1 MSERRIFRPPVQEE
15 VDEEFSFHVEMR
27 VRELVASGLSVAE
40 ARAEAVRRFGD
51 IEEVRT
57 ACRRLGEERDRRE
70 RRSTWLRELW
80 QDVLYGLRMLRR
92 SPGYTTVAAITLALG
107 IGATTAI
114 FSMVHAVL
122 LRSQPFPEAE
132 RVVVPVKLDL
142 ETGDIGGS
150 VTYADYEDWRADS
163 VFEHVAVLQTWT
175 LNVTGAA
182 QPERLGAAQVSPGFF
197 EALRALPTHGRAF
210 APEEYEL
217 GQPRVAV
224 VSAGLAGRMFG
235 SPRAAVNAQ
244 LEVGGRSMQVI
255 GVLPPG
261 LEYPAGTDVWLPLR
275 MSPERLEN
283 DRRRDNFQYQT
294 IARLREDRSL
304 EQTNAQLGQLA
315 AAAAQLDAAARR
327 ERITMTATPL
337 TDYVVGSSLSRALWL
352 MLGAVV
358 FVLLIGCVNL
368 ANLQTSR
375 AAARQREFLIRSAIG
390 ASRGRITRQLLTES
404 AVLATIGGVLGVVIA
419 TLGVRVLVAAAPAQL
434 PRVAEA
440 GVSPGVLLF
449 ATLSTFASVIFFGL
463 MPAFFAGRGN
473 GALRDDDGR
482 SSGSRR
488 SRRVRQALVTAEVSL
503 SLLLLVGAGLFLR
516 SFAEVRSTDPGIDT
530 ARLLTFDIGLQ
541 GERYADGDTL
551 RMTYDALLERL
562 QRIPGVSHA
571 GIVSSLPLGGGGFYL
586 GRVFLQDGAPEPP
599 AGPETEAQWVVI
611 SPDYFA
617 TASIPLLR
625 GRRFDTRD
633 RADGVP
639 VAIVSREFARSMF
652 GDQDPLGKRVRS
664 WRDENL
670 YREIVGVVD
679 DVRFFGADDEI
690 RPIFYVPYAQ
700 SSWSS
705 MPVVLHTP
713 GDPAALI
720 APVRAA
726 VHEVDPTLAIGS
738 VRTGEELLSTALAQ
752 RRFAATLLGG
762 FAVLALLL
770 AVTGVYG
777 VLAYNVA
784 QRRREIGIRM
794 ALGAVPAGVARM
806 VVGEAMQLLLLGLAL
821 GLAGAVALSRLL
833 GSLLF
838 NIAPTDPLTYGGAAM
853 LLLLV
858 ALVAALIPA
867 RAAARVDPLRTIR

>member
-1 MSERRIFRPPVQEE
+1 MSDRNIFRPPVRQE
-15 VDEEFSFHVEMR
+15 VDEELSFHVEMR
-27 VRELVASGLSVAE
+27 VRELVASGLTVEE
-40 ARAEAVRRFGD
+40 ARAQAVERFGD
-51 IEEVRT
+51 IEEVRA
-57 ACRRLGEERDRRE
+57 ACRKLGEERDRGV
-70 RRSTWLRELW
+70 RRGTWLSELW
-80 QDVLYGLRMLRR
+80 QDVRYGVRMLRR
-92 SPGYTTVAAITLALG
+92 SPGYTTIAVLTLALG

-122 LRSQPFPEAE
+122 LRSQPFPDAE
-132 RVVVPVKLDL
+132 RLVVPQTMDLD
-142 ETGDIGGS
+142 TGDRWSI
-150 VTYADYEDWRADS
+150 TYGDFEDWREHS
-163 VFEHVAVLQTWT
+163 VFDHVAVISPFAV
-175 LNVTGAA
+175 NVTGAA
-182 QPERLGAAQVSPGFF
+182 QPERLGAAQVSSEFF
-197 EALRALPTHGRAF
+197 EALGALPVQGRAF
-210 APEEYEL
+210 APEEYEV
-217 GQPRVAV
+217 GQPRLAV

-235 SPRAAVNAQ
+235 SAQAAVDAE
-244 LEVGGRSMQVI
+244 LEVAGRPTRVI

-275 MSPERLEN
+275 MDPDDLESS
-283 DRRRDNFQYQT
+283 RRRDNFQFQG
-294 IARLREDRSL
+294 IARLRADGSL

-315 AAAAQLDAAARR
+315 GAAAQLDAATRR
-327 ERITMTATPL
+327 ERVTVAATPL
-337 TDYVVGSSLSRALWL
+337 TDFLVGASLSRGLWL

-375 AAARQREFLIRSAIG
+375 ASARERELLIRSAIG
-390 ASRGRITRQLLTES
+390 ASRGRLARQLLTES
-404 AVLATIGGVLGVVIA
+404 AVLATVGGVAGVIIA
-419 TLGVRVLVAAAPAQL
+419 TVGVRLLVAAAPAQL
-434 PRVAEA
+434 PRVDEA
-440 GVSPGVLLF
+440 GVSAGVLLF
-449 ATLSTFASVIFFGL
+449 ALATTCAAVVFFGL
-463 MPAFFAGRGN
+463 MPAFLAARGD
-473 GALRDDDGR
+473 GTLRDDDGR
-482 SSGSRR
+482 SAGSRR
-488 SRRVRQALVTAEVSL
+488 GRRIGRALVTAEVSL

-516 SFAEVRSTDPGIDT
+516 SFAEVRGTPPGIAT

-541 GERYADGDTL
+541 GARYAEGDARRL
-551 RMTYDALLERL
+551 TYDALLERL
-562 QRIPGVSHA
+562 QRVPGVSHA

-586 GRVFLQDGAPEPP
+586 GRVFLEDGAPEPP
-599 AGPETEAQWVVI
+599 AGPETAAQWVVI
-611 SPDYFA
+611 STNYFA
-617 TASIPLLR
+617 TAGIPLLS
-625 GRRFDTRD
+625 GRHFDARD

-652 GDQDPLGKRVRS
+652 GEQDPIGKRVRS

-690 RPIFYVPYAQ
+690 RPVFYVPYEQ

-705 MPVVLHTP
+705 MPVMLHTA

-720 APVRAA
+720 AAAREAVR
-726 VHEVDPTLAIGS
+726 EVDPTLAVGS

-762 FAVLALLL
+762 FAALALLL
-770 AVTGVYG
+770 AVIGVYG

-806 VVGEAMQLLLLGLAL
+806 VVGEALRVLLPGLAL
-821 GLAGAVALSRLL
+821 GLVGAIALSRLL

-838 NIAPTDPLTYGGAAM
+838 NIAPTDPLTYGGAAL

-858 ALVAALIPA
+858 ALLAALIPA
-867 RAAARVDPLRTIR
+867 RSAARIDPLRTIR

>member
-1 MSERRIFRPPVQEE
+1 MSDHNIFRPPVREE
-15 VDEEFSFHVEMR
+15 VDEELSFHVEMR
-27 VRELVASGLSVAE
+27 VRELVASGLTVDE
-40 ARAEAVRRFGD
+40 ARAQAIDRFGD
-51 IEEVRT
+51 IEEVRA
-57 ACRRLGEERDRRE
+57 ACRKLGEERDRRV
-70 RRSTWLRELW
+70 RRGTWLSELW
-80 QDVLYGLRMLRR
+80 QDVRYGVRMLQR
-92 SPGYTTVAAITLALG
+92 SPGYTAIAALTLALG

-122 LRSQPFPEAE
+122 LRSQPFPNAD
-132 RVVVPVKLDL
+132 RLVVPQSLVL
-142 ETGDIGGS
+142 ETGDRWSI
-150 VTYADYEDWRADS
+150 TYADFEDWRAHS
-163 VFEHVAVLQTWT
+163 VFERVAVFQTWT
-175 LNVTGAA
+175 ANVTGAA
-182 QPERLGAAQVSPGFF
+182 QPERLGAAQVSSEFF
-197 EALRALPTHGRAF
+197 EALGALPVQGRAF
-210 APEEYEL
+210 APEEYEV
-217 GQPRVAV
+217 GQPLLAV
-224 VSAGLAGRMFG
+224 VSAGLAARMFG
-235 SPRAAVNAQ
+235 SPQAAVDAQ
-244 LEVGGRSMQVI
+244 LDVAGGSTQVI

-261 LEYPAGTDVWLPLR
+261 LEYPAGTDVWMPLR
-275 MSPERLEN
+275 MGPERLQN
-283 DRRRDNFQYQT
+283 DRRRDNFQYQS
-294 IARLREDRSL
+294 IALLRADRSL
-304 EQTNAQLGQLA
+304 EQTSAQLGQLA
-315 AAAAQLDAAARR
+315 AAAAQLDAATRR
-327 ERITMTATPL
+327 ERITITATPL
-337 TDYVVGSSLSRALWL
+337 TDFVVGSSLTRGLWL

-375 AAARQREFLIRSAIG
+375 ASARQRELLIRSAIG
-390 ASRGRITRQLLTES
+390 ASRGRLTRQLLTES
-404 AVLATIGGVLGVVIA
+404 AVLATMGGVVGVIIA
-419 TLGVRVLVAAAPAQL
+419 NVGVRLLVVAAPAQL
-434 PRVAEA
+434 PRIEEA
-440 GVSPGVLLF
+440 GISAGVLLF
-449 ATLSTFASVIFFGL
+449 ATLATFSSVVFFGL
-463 MPAFFAGRGN
+463 MPAFLAAGGH

-488 SRRVRQALVTAEVSL
+488 GRRMGRVLVTIEVAL

-516 SFAEVRSTDPGIDT
+516 SFAAVRGTNPGVDT
-530 ARLLTFDIGLQ
+530 ARLLTFSIGVQ
-541 GERYADGDTL
+541 GARYNEEEPRRL
-551 RMTYDALLERL
+551 TYDALLERL
-562 QRIPGVSHA
+562 QRIPGLSHA

-599 AGPETEAQWVVI
+599 AGPETAAMWVVI

-617 TASIPLLR
+617 AAGIGMAR
-625 GRRFDTRD
+625 GRHFDERD

-652 GDQDPLGKRVRS
+652 GEQDPIGKRVRS

-690 RPIFYVPYAQ
+690 RPVFYVPYAQ
-700 SSWSS
+700 SSWNS
-705 MPVVLHTP
+705 MLVMLRTP
-713 GDPAALI
+713 GDPAALV
-720 APVRAA
+720 ASAREAVR
-726 VHEVDPTLAIGS
+726 EVDPTLAIGN
-738 VRTGEELLSTALAQ
+738 VRTGDELLTTALAQ

-762 FAVLALLL
+762 FAALALLL

-806 VVGEAMQLLLLGLAL
+806 VVGEALRVLLLGLAL
-821 GLAGAVALSRLL
+821 GLFGAVALSRLL

-838 NIAPTDPLTYGGAAM
+838 NIAPTDPLTYGGAAL